1 MRTRLLI
8 ALLTLCISLPFAA
21 HAGKGG
27 DPLAELQRLEDE
39 IERLTQRNAWP
50 GVERTYGKM
59 TELDTVTIGPKHHI
73 MGAQSAIHNGD
84 MRAAHERLAQ
94 AVPEGFDPSTPDAD
108 PVAKEALLTLRGME
122 LRYGNVTLLV
132 AHGRIPALVRP
143 QMPFTREERM
153 SIEFGR
159 EYLAKNSEFRG
170 FLPVG
175 RYMVD
180 GQFFEVVPGVDVQ
193 EIEVGQ
199 YEKMK

>member
-1 MRTRLLI
+1 
-8 ALLTLCISLPFAA
+8 
-21 HAGKGG
+21 
-27 DPLAELQRLEDE
+27 
-39 IERLTQRNAWP
+39 
-50 GVERTYGKM
+50 
-59 TELDTVTIGPKHHI
+59 
-73 MGAQSAIHNGD
+73 
-84 MRAAHERLAQ
+84 
-94 AVPEGFDPSTPDAD
+94 
-108 PVAKEALLTLRGME
+108 
-122 LRYGNVTLLV
+122 
-132 AHGRIPALVRP
+132 
-143 QMPFTREERM
+143 M